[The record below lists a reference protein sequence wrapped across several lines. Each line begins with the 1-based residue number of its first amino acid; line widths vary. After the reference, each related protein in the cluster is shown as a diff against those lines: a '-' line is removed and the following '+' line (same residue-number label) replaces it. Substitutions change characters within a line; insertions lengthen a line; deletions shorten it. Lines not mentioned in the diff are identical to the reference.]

1 MWVPLGVTMPLSG
14 VAKPERGERAVVAL
28 STDWDWD
35 MMVVVEKELEKEKN
49 GAYKTSHTR
58 VTNRPP

>member
-1 MWVPLGVTMPLSG
+1 MWVPFGVTMPLSG

-35 MMVVVEKELEKEKN
+35 MMVVVYWRGVKN
-49 GAYKTSHTR
+49 GACNTSHTR
-58 VTNRPP
+58 VTNQPP